1 MSLQAIFCPTGVSSL
16 LWFIPLPLLFQDCAV
31 HTCPRGPASALFIRG
46 GLGPNRHNHGAGSQA
61 VSLGVVTWPVEKSKK
76 VRGVHLATPC

>member
-1 MSLQAIFCPTGVSSL
+1 MLAKSLQAISCPTGVSSL

-46 GLGPNRHNHGAGSQA
+46 GLGPIGTTTEQVPRQYHSG
-61 VSLGVVTWPVEKSKK
+61 L
-76 VRGVHLATPC
+76 